1 LLLHR
6 VAQVL
11 MLASLAV
18 MALAWWYRDALPPP
32 GELSPEIVAEPRQAA
47 IQEPA
52 FDTTVNGVRYR
63 IQPRFIYE
71 LTGLVVSL
79 HDSDTWWDYAHK
91 EWGDHINLVDLCVV
105 WGDNVRRDV
114 YREAKFWNSQWECWA
129 SIGGTRARDFAASAM
144 SNNHVI
150 TDDLKLGQALR
161 EVRIGDQVRLRG
173 FLADYTIHK
182 DGQAL
187 GPRVSSSVRTDSGPG
202 ACEIIYL
209 GDISLIRGNGHA
221 WALAFKIALGVLIA
235 SIVGYFALPV
245 RFDD

>member
-1 LLLHR
+1 LLLYR
-6 VAQVL
+6 LAKVM

-18 MALAWWYRDALPPP
+18 MAVAWWRQDALPPP
-32 GELSPEIVAEPRQAA
+32 GELNPEVVAEPRQTPV
-47 IQEPA
+47 QEPA
-52 FDTTVNGVRYR
+52 FETSVNGVRYR
-63 IQPRFIYE
+63 IQPRFLYE

-91 EWGDHINLVDLCVV
+91 EWGDHINLVDLCIV

-114 YREAKFWNSQWECWA
+114 YRAARFHNTQWECWW
-129 SIGGTRARDFAASAM
+129 SLSGRRAREFAPSAM
-144 SNNHVI
+144 SNNHLI
-150 TDDLKLGQALR
+150 TDDARLGRALR
-161 EVRIGDQVRLRG
+161 EVRVGDQVRLRG
-173 FLADYTIHK
+173 FLADYTTHK
-182 DGQAL
+182 DGQTA

-221 WALAFKIALGVLIA
+221 WALAFKIALGVLLA
-235 SIVGYFALPV
+235 SIVGWLALPV